1 MKAEPLGPPLRC
13 VPSLEGPGCGQ
24 GLRAGAPCRGTSR
37 CPVGAAASARA
48 SSSFCSRA
56 GAPCAPGTFPQTL
69 RTPGSAAAPCSGR
82 GEMLLL
88 KETPCFYTAP
98 LLFASPLLP
107 LKELVIVSR
116 DPIELFPAHCHLSPP
131 RPLSR
136 DSHGKVINCFP
147 HTTDRRGPGECK
159 LLKPR
164 RAGAFRL
171 SPPLPLLLFHRKKK
185 TPKPRKVRP
194 VAKFH
199 PRGSGSTLA
208 RRKPRGA
215 GCVVFSVS
223 YDTEPLATGLVFWQ
237 CGFTEVGPPDP
248 AAVEHRGCSGDPR
261 ETPRLF
267 ARVGS
272 CAR

>member
-56 GAPCAPGTFPQTL
+56 GSPCAPGTFPQTL
-69 RTPGSAAAPCSGR
+69 QTPGSAAAPCSGR

-171 SPPLPLLLFHRKKK
+171 SPPLPLLLFHRKKTPQTSKSSARCKVSPAGLRLHPCPQK
-185 TPKPRKVRP
+185 TPGCWVCGVLRVVR
-194 VAKFH
+194 H
-199 PRGSGSTLA
+199 
-208 RRKPRGA
+208 GA
-215 GCVVFSVS
+215 G
-223 YDTEPLATGLVFWQ
+223 FWQ

>member
-13 VPSLEGPGCGQ
+13 VPSLEGQ

-56 GAPCAPGTFPQTL
+56 GSPCAPGTFPQTL

-185 TPKPRKVRP
+185 TPNLE
-194 VAKFH
+194 KFG
-199 PRGSGSTLA
+199 PLQSFT
-208 RRKPRGA
+208 RGA
-215 GCVVFSVS
+215 QAP
-223 YDTEPLATGLVFWQ
+223 PL
-237 CGFTEVGPPDP
+237 P
-248 AAVEHRGCSGDPR
+248 AENPGVLGVWCSPCR
-261 ETPRLF
+261 TTRSL
-267 ARVGS
+267 
-272 CAR
+272 